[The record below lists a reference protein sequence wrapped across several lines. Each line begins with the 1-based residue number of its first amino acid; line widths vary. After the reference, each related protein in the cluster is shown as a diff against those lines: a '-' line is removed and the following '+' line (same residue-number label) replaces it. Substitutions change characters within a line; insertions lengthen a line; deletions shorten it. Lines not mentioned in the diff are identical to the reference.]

1 MMQRGQA
8 ITVSDQALE
17 FFRNIVG
24 TLVPGAENIPGVDS
38 FILSGLQRLT
48 GTAGDPIFDGILTAP
63 SNRAAVNR
71 LYASRGFFAGT
82 SLSTAFSTQV
92 NAKIARD
99 IYGMFY
105 SKSAFEQMQKERPEL
120 RSITYDDFLDTRST
134 PGAFPSFL
142 LRAFDPLRIG
152 GMAPEITRMV
162 SALSSR
168 GRYLQGRG
176 TGAISDAVELTK
188 SVFFD
193 EDGKAA
199 FKRSDYSGYYG
210 NDIAKLAADI
220 ASTESLIGTEDSGN
234 TANLRRAG
242 ERLRNRLKEYADA
255 LAPLQQFFG
264 YDMKSTVE
272 LVESVTGKKVGSL
285 GARVLKHT
293 TEMLSAGLETGTYSE
308 KELQGIGTF
317 IGAAQ
322 RGMRIRPFDRGS
334 RALHATRTADA
345 LSGEYSLGLYD
356 RTEEKELISMSMVQQ
371 RSAEMVGVLNKAYA
385 LWDQRVGDR
394 NASLTTAERAERF
407 RKGVLRR
414 MTSGMTHDQ
423 AAMAMAGVR
432 NVAEL
437 SAAGGLE
444 AYADIIHSGQMA
456 DLNQEIY
463 LRSSATAARNLA
475 MANTGVQHYLDRAG
489 IRSRK
494 KREQQTTLVVDALVE
509 NPDLLKRIYEGAPGS
524 ELEKIIGEMPKR
536 FSGVDQ
542 GVLRMTAMAIMED
555 TPELAQDMMLNKSL
569 RDSRKRDARIH
580 TEKAFAEQYKQGE
593 VARSLQDYVEA
604 MLGSG
609 GDINAIRDKMFSANR
624 ELAHIDPNRA
634 AQLKAVTEFAK
645 SYSAGLRLPMKVLPE
660 DKRQNYAKDFAQTID
675 WAITGAGLESV
686 EVQNALDVIT
696 RSNAIAGDQPLGSDR
711 RMGALAEARR
721 AFNIIHAEKIYGKGA
736 YKSFIDAQAARLI
749 AENPGMKKDT
759 ADYQAEDIIQ
769 REIALDI
776 VKYSPLGRKRLAG
789 DKLAAAVAGKSR
801 ATERIVSA
809 FKISAGISYEDI
821 ASMKGGDLTKHID
834 EFKESYRGRHRK
846 QVDEAMEFLQTSIKR
861 VNQETGREVG
871 APTGK
876 GTSDIWNILDKRFP
890 ELINVLKDFINQI
903 NNIPLPTTSKVGTP
917 SGA

>member
-1 MMQRGQA
+1 MTQRGQA
-8 ITVSDQALE
+8 TTISDQALE
-17 FFRNIVG
+17 IFRNIVG
-24 TLVPGAENIPGVDS
+24 TMVPGAENIPGVDS

-48 GTAGDPIFDGILTAP
+48 GTAGDPIFEGILTAP
-63 SNRAAVNR
+63 SNRAAVDR
-71 LYASRGFFAGT
+71 LYASRGSAAGARLSAAFA
-82 SLSTAFSTQV
+82 TQA
-92 NAKIARD
+92 NAKVARD
-99 IYGMFY
+99 IYGMLY
-105 SKSAFEQMQKERPEL
+105 SKSSFEQMQAERPEL
-120 RSITYDDFLDTRST
+120 QGITYDEFLDTRSA
-134 PGAFPSFL
+134 PGAVPSFL
-142 LRAFDPLRIG
+142 LKALDPLKIG
-152 GMAPEITRMV
+152 GMAPEMTRMV

-176 TGAISDAVELTK
+176 TGAIADAVELTK

-193 EDGKAA
+193 EDGKAE

-210 NDIAKLAADI
+210 KDIAKLAADI
-220 ASTESLIGTEDSGN
+220 ASTESLIGTGDSGN
-234 TANLRRAG
+234 TENLRRAG

-285 GARVLKHT
+285 GARVLKHA
-293 TEMLSAGLETGTYSE
+293 TEMLAARLETGTYSE

-322 RGMRIRPFDRGS
+322 KGMRIRPFDRGS

-385 LWDQRVGDR
+385 LWDQRVGDK
-394 NASLTTAERAERF
+394 NANLSTAERAERF

-414 MTSGMTHDQ
+414 MSSGMTHDQ

-437 SAAGGLE
+437 GAAGGLE
-444 AYADIIHSGQMA
+444 AYADIIHSGNMA

-463 LRSSATAARNLA
+463 LRSSATAAKNLA
-475 MANTGVQHYLDRAG
+475 MSNTGVQRYLDRAG

-494 KREQQTTLVVDALVE
+494 GRERQTTLVVDALVE

-524 ELEKIIGEMPKR
+524 ELEKIIGTMPQR
-536 FSGVDQ
+536 FGGVDQ

-555 TPELAQDMMLNKSL
+555 TPELAHDMMLNKSL
-569 RDSRKRDARIH
+569 RDSRKRDARIR
-580 TEKAFAEQYKQGE
+580 TEKEFSEKYRQGE

-609 GDINAIRDKMFSANR
+609 GDITVLRDKMFSATK

-634 AQLKAVTEFAK
+634 AQLKAVAEFAK
-645 SYSAGLRLPMKVLPE
+645 SYSDGLRLPMMVLPE
-660 DKRQNYAKDFAQTID
+660 ENRLRYAKDFSQTID
-675 WAITGAGLESV
+675 WAIAGAGLESV
-686 EVQNALDVIT
+686 EVQNALDTIT
-696 RSNAIAGDQPLGSDR
+696 RSNAIAGDQSARRDR
-711 RMGALAEARR
+711 RSGAQAEARR
-721 AFNIIHAEKIYGKGA
+721 AFNVIHAEKTYGKGA
-736 YKSFIDAQAARLI
+736 YRSFVDAQAARLA

-759 ADYQAEDIIQ
+759 AAELAENTIQ

-776 VKYSPLGRKRLAG
+776 VKYTPLGSKRLAG
-789 DKLAAAVAGKSR
+789 DKLATAVHGEGT
-801 ATERIVSA
+801 ATKRIIEAFRSSA
-809 FKISAGISYEDI
+809 NMSYEDM
-821 ASMKGGDLTKHID
+821 ASIKWGELAKHMD
-834 EFKESYRGRHRK
+834 KFKESYTGRHRA
-846 QVDEAMEFLQTSIKR
+846 QVDQAMEFLQTSIKR
-861 VNQETGREVG
+861 VSQETGREVG
-871 APTGK
+871 APAGK

-890 ELINVLKDFINQI
+890 ELINVLRDFINQI
-903 NNIPLPTTSKVGTP
+903 SNIPLPTASKVGTT

>member
-1 MMQRGQA
+1 MTQRGQA
-8 ITVSDQALE
+8 TTISDQALE
-17 FFRNIVG
+17 IFWNIVG

-48 GTAGDPIFDGILTAP
+48 GTAGDPIFEGILTAP

-71 LYASRGFFAGT
+71 LYASRGSAAGA
-82 SLSTAFSTQV
+82 SLSAAFATQA
-92 NAKIARD
+92 NAKVARD
-99 IYGMFY
+99 IYGMLY
-105 SKSAFEQMQKERPEL
+105 SKSSFEQMQAERPEL
-120 RSITYDDFLDTRST
+120 QGITYDEFLDTRSA
-134 PGAFPSFL
+134 PGAVPSFL
-142 LRAFDPLRIG
+142 LKALDPLKIG
-152 GMAPEITRMV
+152 GMAPEMTRMV

-176 TGAISDAVELTK
+176 TGAIADAVELTK

-193 EDGKAA
+193 EDGKAE

-210 NDIAKLAADI
+210 KDIAKLAADI
-220 ASTESLIGTEDSGN
+220 ASTESLIGTGDSGN
-234 TANLRRAG
+234 TENLRRAG

-285 GARVLKHT
+285 GARVLKHA
-293 TEMLSAGLETGTYSE
+293 TEMLAAGLETGTYSE

-322 RGMRIRPFDRGS
+322 KGMRIRPFDRGS

-385 LWDQRVGDR
+385 LWDQRVGDK
-394 NASLTTAERAERF
+394 NANLSTAERAERF

-414 MTSGMTHDQ
+414 MSSGMTHDQ

-437 SAAGGLE
+437 GAAGGLE
-444 AYADIIHSGQMA
+444 AYADIIHSGNMA

-463 LRSSATAARNLA
+463 LRSSATAAKNLA
-475 MANTGVQHYLDRAG
+475 MSNTGVQRYLDRAG

-494 KREQQTTLVVDALVE
+494 GRERQTTLVVDALVE

-524 ELEKIIGEMPKR
+524 ELEKIIGTMPQR
-536 FSGVDQ
+536 FGGVDQ

-555 TPELAQDMMLNKSL
+555 TPELAHDMMLNKSL
-569 RDSRKRDARIH
+569 RDSRKRDARIR
-580 TEKAFAEQYKQGE
+580 TEKEFSEKYRQGE

-609 GDINAIRDKMFSANR
+609 GDITVLRDKMFSANK

-634 AQLKAVTEFAK
+634 AQLKAVAEFAK
-645 SYSAGLRLPMKVLPE
+645 SYSDGLRLPMMVLPE
-660 DKRQNYAKDFAQTID
+660 ENRLRYAKDFSQTID
-675 WAITGAGLESV
+675 WAIAGAGQESV
-686 EVQNALDVIT
+686 EVQNALDTIT
-696 RSNAIAGDQPLGSDR
+696 RSNAIAGDQSARSDR
-711 RMGALAEARR
+711 RSGALAEARR
-721 AFNIIHAEKIYGKGA
+721 AFNVIHAEKTYGKGA
-736 YKSFIDAQAARLI
+736 YRSFVDAQAARLA

-759 ADYQAEDIIQ
+759 AAELAENTIQ

-776 VKYSPLGRKRLAG
+776 VKYTPLGSKRLAG
-789 DKLAAAVAGKSR
+789 DKLATAVHGEGT
-801 ATERIVSA
+801 ATKRIIEAFRSSA
-809 FKISAGISYEDI
+809 NMSYEDM
-821 ASMKGGDLTKHID
+821 ASIKWGELAKHMD
-834 EFKESYRGRHRK
+834 KFKESYTGRHRA
-846 QVDEAMEFLQTSIKR
+846 QVDQAMEFLQTSIKR
-861 VNQETGREVG
+861 VSQETGREVG
-871 APTGK
+871 APAGK

-890 ELINVLKDFINQI
+890 ELINVLRDFINQI
-903 NNIPLPTTSKVGTP
+903 SNIPLPTASKVGTT